1 MLNRCH
7 HQIITMENTRPPED
21 AESLFSIRI
30 EGLTNDATL
39 VFVVEVS
46 LPRKDDLNQMF
57 ESYGKIGDIYIP
69 RNTRE
74 GGNRGFGFVR
84 FYKQE
89 DAQSALQ
96 ENGKSLHDQEIRV
109 TMAEA
114 RPPRRE

>member
-1 MLNRCH
+1 
-7 HQIITMENTRPPED
+7 MENTRPPED

-30 EGLTNDATL
+30 EGLTNDATF
-39 VFVVEVS
+39 VFVVVLS
-46 LPRKDDLNQMF
+46 FRRKDDLNKMF

-74 GGNRGFGFVR
+74 GRNRGFGFVR